1 VGKTLIFERPNSGVF
16 GRQLQALR
24 DAWLPIVA
32 WTPIAVF
39 KAFEESSMSTVYRP
53 TALLRW
59 LACLCLGGMLAMNAH
74 AQSTP
79 DYQALALAW
88 ARNAAPAALPAG
100 AQPLRV
106 EVSVGNLDPRLKLAP
121 CANVEPYLP
130 VGARLWGKNRIAVRC
145 VDGMV
150 RWNVS
155 ILVTVKATG
164 LAWVVKNPVAAGVV
178 VGASDVI
185 QAEVDWAEEPAPVL
199 ADASTWQGQVAS
211 RALATGQ
218 TLRQGMVKAAQVFQA
233 GAQVRVVAQGPGF
246 QVSGDAQALSAG
258 VIGQLARVRMD
269 NGRIAS
275 GLVLDVH
282 TVKIEL

>member
-1 VGKTLIFERPNSGVF
+1 MGKTLIFERPNSGVF
-16 GRQLQALR
+16 GGQLQALR
-24 DAWLPIVA
+24 GARLPIVA
-32 WTPIAVF
+32 WTPIVVS
-39 KAFEESSMSTVYRP
+39 KAFEESFMSTVYRP

-59 LACLCLGGMLAMNAH
+59 LACVYLAGMLAMNAQ

-79 DYQALALAW
+79 DYQALALNW
-88 ARNAAPAALPAG
+88 ARSAAPAALPAG
-100 AQPLRV
+100 AQPLRL

-121 CANVEPYLP
+121 CANAEPYLP
-130 VGARLWGKNRIAVRC
+130 VGARLWGKNRMAVRC

-155 ILVTVKATG
+155 IPVTVKATG
-164 LAWVVKNPVAAGVV
+164 LAWVVKNPVAAGGVV
-178 VGASDVI
+178 TASDVI

-199 ADASTWQGQVAS
+199 ADASVWRGQVAT

-269 NGRIAS
+269 NGRVAS
-275 GLVLDVH
+275 GLVLDFH

>member
-16 GRQLQALR
+16 GRQLQALG
-24 DAWLPIVA
+24 AALLPIVA
-32 WTPIAVF
+32 WTPIAVCQ
-39 KAFEESSMSTVYRP
+39 AFEERFMFTLHP
-53 TALLRW
+53 PLALLRW
-59 LACLCLGGMLAMNAH
+59 MARLCLLGMVAMSAR
-74 AQSTP
+74 AQSAP
-79 DYQALALAW
+79 DYQAIALNW
-88 ARNAAPAALPAG
+88 ARSAAPAALPAG
-100 AQPLRV
+100 AQPLRL

-121 CANVEPYLP
+121 CANAEPYLP

-155 ILVTVKATG
+155 IPVTVKATG
-164 LAWVVKNPVAAGVV
+164 LAWVVKNPVAPGAVIT
-178 VGASDVI
+178 ASDVI

-199 ADASTWQGQVAS
+199 TDASAWQGQVAT

>member
-1 VGKTLIFERPNSGVF
+1 MS
-16 GRQLQALR
+16 QLLPLLSLRRWFAGLCVAGAAL
-24 DAWLPIVA
+24 
-32 WTPIAVF
+32 
-39 KAFEESSMSTVYRP
+39 
-53 TALLRW
+53 
-59 LACLCLGGMLAMNAH
+59 GNAH
-74 AQSTP
+74 AQSVP
-79 DYQALALAW
+79 AQPHAEYQAMALTW
-88 ARNAAPAALPAG
+88 ARSAALAALPAF
-100 AQPLRV
+100 AQPVRLD
-106 EVSVGNLDPRLKLAP
+106 VSVGHLDPRLKLAP

-130 VGARLWGKNRIAVRC
+130 AGSRLWGKNRMALRC

-155 ILVTVKATG
+155 IPVTVKATG
-164 LAWVVKNPVAAGVV
+164 LAWVVKNPIAPGAVV
-178 VGASDVI
+178 NASDMVR
-185 QAEVDWAEEPAPVL
+185 AEVDWAEELAPVL
-199 ADASTWQGQVAS
+199 ADAGVWQGQVAT

-258 VIGQLARVRMD
+258 VVGQLARVRMD